1 MFNVT
6 ELDKMVCS
14 QLDRKSLVHCAKVN
28 RKWNADVGSLP
39 LAKYGRF
46 FRQVELSGELLFG
59 LENMRSMWK
68 ESGMTG
74 RSPSAGPQVFNT
86 TKFFRLSL
94 EILPRVNSLSIKG
107 DRDGRKSFPAS
118 KLKQALTAA
127 SAHLHTLTINV
138 PMFRPAKT
146 SSNSVTHARTEPK
159 ITARPKRHHLQ
170 NSKTAHSS
178 GVSVVKSRNSRK
190 SRALLPQAP
199 RAIAAVLKHAVTLE
213 EFSAI
218 KVQVSTDITRILKS
232 SPKLRT
238 ETIEETDHSNNLEP
252 RVSCTDFVDWDEEVK
267 VILPWL
273 CKDTLEALAIK
284 IIDVPHWNDRVP
296 YSGQGGYPKLF
307 QDSAASMRADWNFTN
322 LKTLQLATKSDQG
335 KNHDACVQLSPD
347 AGVDKLAG
355 LKNLEKVHIN
365 KTGHRITEERDVK
378 WMADHWPKLR
388 RHDGLDRDP
397 NAYKWLKRI
406 IPATLQLICNRG

>member
-1 MFNVT
+1 TTSATMFNVT

-59 LENMRSMWK
+59 LEN
-68 ESGMTG
+68 
-74 RSPSAGPQVFNT
+74 VFNT

-118 KLKQALTAA
+118 KLKQALTAV

-178 GVSVVKSRNSRK
+178 GVSVVKSRNS
-190 SRALLPQAP
+190 
-199 RAIAAVLKHAVTLE
+199 
-213 EFSAI
+213 
-218 KVQVSTDITRILKS
+218 
-232 SPKLRT
+232 
-238 ETIEETDHSNNLEP
+238 
-252 RVSCTDFVDWDEEVK
+252 
-267 VILPWL
+267 
-273 CKDTLEALAIK
+273 
-284 IIDVPHWNDRVP
+284 
-296 YSGQGGYPKLF
+296 
-307 QDSAASMRADWNFTN
+307 
-322 LKTLQLATKSDQG
+322 
-335 KNHDACVQLSPD
+335 
-347 AGVDKLAG
+347 
-355 LKNLEKVHIN
+355 
-365 KTGHRITEERDVK
+365 
-378 WMADHWPKLR
+378 
-388 RHDGLDRDP
+388 
-397 NAYKWLKRI
+397 
-406 IPATLQLICNRG
+406 